1 MKNWTKQLLVAVVA
15 ISALTA
21 CSDSNLSDVESGV
34 PAPPPQGTNSA
45 VLTDASGNQVSCLS
59 SKFATYYLDIKTN
72 GAWYIESSDNMEFTP
87 TKMLGKGNTRV
98 PVLVGNNWAE
108 ARQLSYKVNFINET
122 SSMRR
127 AGEANEASQTVT
139 QESATDLTKFKE
151 IVNSNIFV
159 GYGYNATKNSVP
171 ELCTG
176 IEIFKMDSL
185 NTTALVT
192 SSLSPQAK
200 EMYYYHHSD
209 SVLDK
214 IIAVNANPGG
224 NFGVVKL
231 GIGVGVN
238 ITDQTDFRE
247 TVMQKSLTR
256 SIYGREIDFADAQMD
271 QRNFTKGFLYYKDR
285 FVTQFKAAGD
295 NADKKKK
302 ASEEFFN
309 VVGTHFIAK
318 ALLGCELN
326 YRINVDSSKT
336 NKATSV
342 KAALDFKWQQ
352 QVKDTTG
359 VDSVTKAKILELMK
373 DSTKLKNFVFKGNVQ
388 VTDSVFNAATST
400 TAKVKARGGD
410 VERVNILATGGSL
423 LCEDLA
429 AWLLGTEPE
438 KAVMVGIITQPIYF
452 LFDIKDP
459 DELAVYE
466 YLKDYIDTNYKINDP
481 SFGVLKDE

>member
-1 MKNWTKQLLVAVVA
+1 
-15 ISALTA
+15 
-21 CSDSNLSDVESGV
+21 
-34 PAPPPQGTNSA
+34 
-45 VLTDASGNQVSCLS
+45 
-59 SKFATYYLDIKTN
+59 
-72 GAWYIESSDNMEFTP
+72 
-87 TKMLGKGNTRV
+87 
-98 PVLVGNNWAE
+98 
-108 ARQLSYKVNFINET
+108 
-122 SSMRR
+122 
-127 AGEANEASQTVT
+127 
-139 QESATDLTKFKE
+139 
-151 IVNSNIFV
+151 
-159 GYGYNATKNSVP
+159 
-171 ELCTG
+171 
-176 IEIFKMDSL
+176 MDSL

-271 QRNFTKGFLYYKDR
+271 QRNFTKGFMYYKNR

>member
-285 FVTQFKAAGD
+285 FVTQFKTAGD

>member
-410 VERVNILATGGSL
+410 VERVNILTTGGSL

>member
-1 MKNWTKQLLVAVVA
+1 MKNWTKQLLVAVVV

-34 PAPPPQGTNSA
+34 PAPPPQGANSA

-256 SIYGREIDFADAQMD
+256 SIYGREIDFAEAQID

>member
-34 PAPPPQGTNSA
+34 PAPPPQGANSA

-185 NTTALVT
+185 NNTALVT

-256 SIYGREIDFADAQMD
+256 SIYGREIDFAEAQID
-271 QRNFTKGFLYYKDR
+271 QRNFTKGFMYYKNR

-352 QVKDTTG
+352 QVKDTAG

-410 VERVNILATGGSL
+410 VERVNILTTGGSL

>member
-34 PAPPPQGTNSA
+34 PTPLPQGANSA

-256 SIYGREIDFADAQMD
+256 SIYGREIDFAEAQID
-271 QRNFTKGFLYYKDR
+271 QRNFTKGFMYYKDR

>member
-256 SIYGREIDFADAQMD
+256 SIYGREIDFAEAQID

>member
-34 PAPPPQGTNSA
+34 PAPPPQGANSA

-256 SIYGREIDFADAQMD
+256 SIYGREIDFAEAQID
-271 QRNFTKGFLYYKDR
+271 QRNFTKGFMYYKDR
-285 FVTQFKAAGD
+285 FITQFKAAGD

-309 VVGTHFIAK
+309 IVGTHFIAK

-352 QVKDTTG
+352 QVKDTAG

>member
-98 PVLVGNNWAE
+98 PVLIGNNWAE

-271 QRNFTKGFLYYKDR
+271 QRNFTKGFMYYKNR

-423 LCEDLA
+423 LCEELA

>member
-256 SIYGREIDFADAQMD
+256 SIYGREIDFAEAQID
-271 QRNFTKGFLYYKDR
+271 QRNFTKGFMYYKDR

>member
-256 SIYGREIDFADAQMD
+256 SIYGREIDFAEAQID
-271 QRNFTKGFLYYKDR
+271 QRNFTKGFMYYKDR

-309 VVGTHFIAK
+309 IVGTHFIAK

>member
-21 CSDSNLSDVESGV
+21 CSESDLSDVESGV
-34 PAPPPQGTNSA
+34 PAPPPQGANSA

-256 SIYGREIDFADAQMD
+256 SIYGREIDFAEAQID
-271 QRNFTKGFLYYKDR
+271 QRNFTKGFMYYKDR

>member
-256 SIYGREIDFADAQMD
+256 SIYGREIDFAEAQID
-271 QRNFTKGFLYYKDR
+271 QRNFTKGFMYYKDR
-285 FVTQFKAAGD
+285 FITQFKAAGD

-309 VVGTHFIAK
+309 IVGTHFIAK

-410 VERVNILATGGSL
+410 VERVNILTTGGSL

>member
-238 ITDQTDFRE
+238 ITNQTDFRE

-271 QRNFTKGFLYYKDR
+271 QRNFTKGFMYYKDR

>member
-1 MKNWTKQLLVAVVA
+1 MKNWTKQLFAVAVA

-21 CSDSNLSDVESGV
+21 CSDSNLSDVESGF
-34 PAPPPQGTNSA
+34 PAPPPQGANSA

-185 NTTALVT
+185 NNTALVT

-256 SIYGREIDFADAQMD
+256 SIYGREIDFADAQID
-271 QRNFTKGFLYYKDR
+271 QRNFTKGFMYYKDR

>member
-256 SIYGREIDFADAQMD
+256 SIYGREIDFADAQID

>member
-45 VLTDASGNQVSCLS
+45 VLTDASGNQVFCLS

-256 SIYGREIDFADAQMD
+256 SIYGREIDFAEAQID
-271 QRNFTKGFLYYKDR
+271 QRNFTKGFMYYKDR

-309 VVGTHFIAK
+309 IVGTHFIAK

-352 QVKDTTG
+352 QVKDTAG

-410 VERVNILATGGSL
+410 VERVNILTTGGSL

>member
-326 YRINVDSSKT
+326 YRINVESSKT

-352 QVKDTTG
+352 QVKDTAG

>member
-34 PAPPPQGTNSA
+34 PAPPPQGANSA

-285 FVTQFKAAGD
+285 FVTQFKTAGD